1 MLTPEQLKEL
11 PERLQGL
18 LETLEDDVIKDIARR
33 IAKVGKITPTADW
46 QIKILAGNAV
56 SKERILR
63 RIAELLDANLE
74 DIEQLFDEAMGLSYA
89 QDKAIYAQAGIE
101 ITQPAAM
108 TTFIAAA
115 KRQTLDEFIN
125 ITRTL
130 AFNGIGIINF
140 YDKVTLDVANAYIAS
155 LDKATLDTASGVFSY
170 REAVKRA
177 VKSVTDRGLQ
187 TIQYASGHI
196 DRVDVATMRAVRTGI
211 GQTANKTTE
220 MFIEEYDVKLV
231 EVSAHAGARTGEGIA
246 NHADWQGGVYFYNEP
261 VKGYKSFRAVTGYG
275 EGAGLGGYNC
285 RHGMSAYFEGMPR
298 RYTDE
303 ELERLKN
310 LTVTYNGAEI
320 PLYAATQKQRA
331 IERGI
336 RQTKR
341 EILAYDTIRKENPD
355 MVDDNE
361 LKRLSMKLKER
372 RAFYKDFSKETGL
385 ILRNERTQLE
395 GFGRKEA
402 GRVRAGNISLEKAM
416 NGLSGIET
424 KNGIKVAGVAGH
436 FKERLLG
443 RGVSENDVINT
454 LKNPLHIG
462 KIKYGEKGSSQV
474 FIGNNATIVINPD
487 SGVLISTYPTGRER
501 RKKYGKNQAL
511 L

>member
-1 MLTPEQLKEL
+1 MLTPDQIRDIPESMRSMLDKLEQ
-11 PERLQGL
+11 
-18 LETLEDDVIKDIARR
+18 DIIKDIARR
-33 IAKVGKITPTADW
+33 IAKTGKITRTADW
-46 QIKILAGNAV
+46 QIKLLAGNAV
-56 SKERILR
+56 SKKHIKKM
-63 RIAELLDANLE
+63 IAETLNIGDAE
-74 DIEQLFDEAMGLSYA
+74 IDRIYKEATELSYI
-89 QDKAIYAQAGIE
+89 QDKSIYEAAGIAVSK
-101 ITQPAAM
+101 PAAM
-108 TTFIAAA
+108 DAFIVAA
-115 KRQTLDEFIN
+115 KQQTKNEFRN

-130 AFNGIGIINF
+130 AFNGIGVNRF

-177 VKSVTDRGLQ
+177 VKSVTDRGMQ

-220 MFIEEYDVKLV
+220 MFIEEYGVKLV

-261 VKGYKSFRAVTGYG
+261 VKGYKSFKAVTGYG

-372 RAFYKDFSKETGL
+372 RAFYNDFSKETGL

-402 GRVRAGNISLEKAM
+402 ARVRAGNISLEKAM

-443 RGVSENDVINT
+443 RGVSEDDVINA

-501 RKKYGKNQAL
+501 RKKYGKNQAPL
-511 L
+511 

>member
-1 MLTPEQLKEL
+1 MLTPDQIRDIPESMRSMLDKLEQ
-11 PERLQGL
+11 
-18 LETLEDDVIKDIARR
+18 DIIKDIARR
-33 IAKVGKITPTADW
+33 IAKTGKITRTADW
-46 QIKILAGNAV
+46 QIKLLAGNAV
-56 SKERILR
+56 SKKHIKKM
-63 RIAELLDANLE
+63 IAETLNIGDAE
-74 DIEQLFDEAMGLSYA
+74 IDRIYKEATELSYI
-89 QDKAIYAQAGIE
+89 QDKSIYEAAGIAVSK
-101 ITQPAAM
+101 PAAM
-108 TTFIAAA
+108 DAFIVAA
-115 KRQTLDEFIN
+115 KQQTKNEFRN

-130 AFNGIGIINF
+130 AFNGIGVNRF
-140 YDKVTLDVANAYIAS
+140 YDKVTLEVANAYIAS
-155 LDKATLDTASGVFSY
+155 LDKAIIDTASGAFTY
-170 REAVKRA
+170 GQAIKRA
-177 VKSVTDRGLQ
+177 VKSMTDIGLE
-187 TIQYASGHI
+187 TILYESEHRDRI
-196 DRVDVATMRAVRTGI
+196 DTATMRAVRTGI
-211 GQTANKTTE
+211 NSCAKEITDMLINR
-220 MFIEEYDVKLV
+220 YDTPLV
-231 EVSAHAGARTGEGIA
+231 EVSAHFGARPD
-246 NHADWQGGVYFYNEP
+246 HAQWQGELYYFNKP
-261 VKGYKSFRAVTGYG
+261 IKGYRSLVEVTGLG
-275 EGAGLGGYNC
+275 TVGGLLGANC
-285 RHGMSAYFEGMPR
+285 RHSYRPFEEGYSVR
-298 RYTDE
+298 AYTDA
-303 ELERLKN
+303 ELKEMKN
-310 LTVTYNGAEI
+310 ATVEYKGEKI

-341 EILAYDTIRKENPD
+341 EILAYDTIRKENHD

-402 GRVRAGNISLEKAM
+402 ARVRAGNISLEKAM

-443 RGVSENDVINT
+443 RGVSEDDVINA

-501 RKKYGKNQAL
+501 RKKYGKNQAPL
-511 L
+511 